1 MVAEWWTEYKEDQ
14 NPVHL
19 AAIRRELPFL
29 DHPQVDQDIAHLL
42 LADFFREL
50 DQLNNPA
57 DKTIAVFLK
66 TSLKKK

>member
-1 MVAEWWTEYKEDQ
+1 MVLERWAEYKVDQ
-14 NPVHL
+14 NTLHL
-19 AAIRRELPFL
+19 AAICRELPFL
-29 DHPQVDQDIAHLL
+29 DHPQAGQEIAHLL